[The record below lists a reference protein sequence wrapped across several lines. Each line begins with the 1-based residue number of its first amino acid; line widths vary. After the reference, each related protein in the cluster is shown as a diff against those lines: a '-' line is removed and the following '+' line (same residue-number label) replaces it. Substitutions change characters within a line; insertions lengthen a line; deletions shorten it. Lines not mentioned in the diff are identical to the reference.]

1 MSEYNYNEKY
11 FETIDDEHKAYWLGF
26 LYADGYVEPIYRKD
40 KIKAFRIEIGL
51 SIEDKHHLELF
62 LQDIESNVPI
72 SERSQKIGDKIY
84 STCRVRVNNTKM
96 CRDLINLGCTTR
108 KSLTLEFPSGDI
120 VPKEY
125 LKDFIRG
132 YFDGDGCI
140 SYSERNYIDKRNN
153 KQYTQKNIILSFIGT
168 HNFLNSLLE
177 ILSDNDINFS
187 FSKKPNCGKASE
199 IRLTRHYDI
208 LNLYH
213 YIYNDATIFLNRK
226 KDKFINAF
234 NKLNIQKSASYL

>member
-11 FETIDDEHKAYWLGF
+11 FETIDSEHKAYWLGF

-51 SIEDKHHLELF
+51 SVEDKYLLELF
-62 LQDIESNVPI
+62 LKDIESNVPI
-72 SERSQKIGDKIY
+72 SERNQKIGNKTY

-96 CRDLINLGCTTR
+96 CKDLIGLGCTTR
-108 KSLTLEFPSGDI
+108 KSLTLEFPSENI

-140 SYSERNYIDKRNN
+140 SYSERNYVDKRNN
-153 KQYTQKNIILSFIGT
+153 KQYTQKNIVSSFVGT
-168 HNFLNSLLE
+168 YNFLNSLSD
-177 ILSDNDINFS
+177 ILSNKDINFS
-187 FSKKPNCGKASE
+187 FNKNSNCGQASE
-199 IRLTRHYDI
+199 IRLTKHSDI

-213 YIYNDATIFLNRK
+213 YIYKDATIFLNRK
-226 KDKFINAF
+226 KEKFINAF
-234 NKLNIQKSASYL
+234 DKLNIQISASYS

>member
-62 LQDIESNVPI
+62 LDDIKSDTPI
-72 SERSQKIGDKIY
+72 TERNQKIGDKNY
-84 STCRVRVNNTKM
+84 MSCRVRVNNTKM
-96 CRDLINLGCTTR
+96 CKDLISLGCTTR
-108 KSLTLEFPSGDI
+108 KSLTLEFPSENT
-120 VPKEY
+120 VPQKY

-140 SYSERNYIDKRNN
+140 SYTERNYVDKRNN
-153 KQYTQKNIILSFIGT
+153 KQYTQKNIISSFVGT
-168 HNFLNSLLE
+168 YNFLNSLSE
-177 ILSDNDINFS
+177 ILSNNDINFY
-187 FSKKPNCGKASE
+187 FSKKHNCGKASE
-199 IRLTRHYDI
+199 IRSTKHSDI

-213 YIYNDATIFLNRK
+213 YMYEGATIFLNRK
-226 KDKFINAF
+226 KEKFINAF
-234 NKLNIQKSASYL
+234 DKLNIQISASFS

>member
-11 FETIDDEHKAYWLGF
+11 FETIDNEHKAYWLGF

-51 SIEDKHHLELF
+51 SIEDKHHLELL
-62 LQDIESNVPI
+62 LQDIESDVPI
-72 SERSQKIGDKIY
+72 SERNQKIGNKTY
-84 STCRVRVNNTKM
+84 STCRVRINNTKM

-108 KSLTLEFPSGDI
+108 KSLTLEFPSENI

-140 SYSERNYIDKRNN
+140 SYSERDYVDKRNN
-153 KQYTQKNIILSFIGT
+153 KQYTQKNIVSSFIGT
-168 HNFLNSLLE
+168 HDFLSDLSE

-187 FSKKPNCGKASE
+187 FNKKPNCGKASE
-199 IRLTRHYDI
+199 IRLTKHSDI
-208 LNLYH
+208 LNLYR
-213 YIYNDATIFLNRK
+213 YIYNDATIFLSRK
-226 KDKFINAF
+226 KEKFINAF
-234 NKLNIQKSASYL
+234 DKLNIQIPASYL